1 MPPDDSLAHTLE
13 LLYTEMQLDVQTLR
27 EMPFAEFMA
36 IFTPLHRAFDKLTVP
51 LAANPNLIYQQ
62 APQVGGLYLR
72 LEAALSMVTE
82 ARNWMHKWTREAAV
96 TYGRDDERY
105 HDYIAKRD
113 ALDRIARDLERQHK
127 ALSRIFTIL
136 EINR

>member
-1 MPPDDSLAHTLE
+1 VQDDSLAHALE

-27 EMPFAEFMA
+27 DMPFDEFMA

-51 LAANPNLIYQQ
+51 LAANPDLIYQQ
-62 APQVGGLYLR
+62 AQQVSGLYLR

-82 ARNWMHKWTREAAV
+82 ARNWMYRWTREAAIM
-96 TYGRDDERY
+96 YGRDDERY
-105 HDYIAKRD
+105 HDYITKRD
-113 ALDRIARDLERQHK
+113 ALDRIAQDLERQHK
-127 ALSRIFTIL
+127 ALSRVFTML